1 MIHRGNLTVH
11 QSLFLTLS
19 LLLVFFSNCRGRK
32 KAQKLRKSGYGQES
46 FQIECFTIYDENF
59 NWGCT
64 TVNLL
69 GIKLSA
75 ELKENVYLD

>member
-19 LLLVFFSNCRGRK
+19 LLLVFFSKLSGQK
-32 KAQKLRKSGYGQES
+32 KSSKKSGYGQES

-64 TVNLL
+64 TFNLL

-75 ELKENVYLD
+75 ELKENVDLD

>member
-19 LLLVFFSNCRGRK
+19 LLLVFFSKLSGQK
-32 KAQKLRKSGYGQES
+32 KSSKKSGYGQES

-75 ELKENVYLD
+75 ELKENVDLD

>member
-19 LLLVFFSNCRGRK
+19 LLLVFFSKLSVQK
-32 KAQKLRKSGYGQES
+32 KSSKKRKSGYGQES

>member
-19 LLLVFFSNCRGRK
+19 LLLVFFSKLSGQK
-32 KAQKLRKSGYGQES
+32 KSSKIKSGYGQES

-75 ELKENVYLD
+75 ELKENVDLD